1 MQLETVA
8 SLAVAKSGNVA
19 TTNGIQVDDIIS
31 AVERAGAA
39 RRATPDAAGRHRRIL
54 RVDDT
59 PQDNVWE
66 RQAFEAQ
73 GYSFSLAL
81 DTDEALRILDDRK
94 FAAIVSYMGREEGSR
109 EGYVLL
115 AEVRRRGIDTPFFI
129 HSSSVPAERRAEILE
144 YGGNGTTNDAN
155 ELLIWS

>member
-1 MQLETVA
+1 MLVLVGFLWLVVRHNEKLDAPKDFKIEPNWARMQLETVA

-54 RVDDT
+54 RVDDM
-59 PQDNVWE
+59 PQDDVWE

-73 GYSFSLAL
+73 GHSFSPCA
-81 DTDEALRILDDRK
+81 
-94 FAAIVSYMGREEGSR
+94 
-109 EGYVLL
+109 GY
-115 AEVRRRGIDTPFFI
+115 
-129 HSSSVPAERRAEILE
+129 
-144 YGGNGTTNDAN
+144 
-155 ELLIWS
+155 